1 MCAIFG
7 IYAVNKEEL
16 LKKISKSQLYRGPDE
31 QNFYFEKEKPL
42 FLGSNRLAVVD
53 KAGGQQPMFSEDKN
67 LIIVFNGCIFNFKEI
82 RNFLEKKGIIFKT
95 SSDTEVLIK
104 SYSYFGEKCFNY
116 FDGMWACAI
125 YDKNTNSLILSR
137 DYLGQKPIYYL
148 YKRYYN
154 VFVYILFAHLLH
166 DFSLFSKLSYSI
178 CLYRLHKFHT
188 YIEPFLNIIIS
199 MN

>member
-31 QNFYFEKEKPL
+31 QNYYFEKEKPL

-95 SSDTEVLIK
+95 SSDTELLIK

-137 DYLGQKPIYYL
+137 DYLGQKPLYYL
-148 YKRYYN
+148 FKRDYF
-154 VFVYILFAHLLH
+154 VFSSQLNGFFH
-166 DFSLFSKLSYSI
+166 DKELKLTKDMI
-178 CLYRLHKFHT
+178 
-188 YIEPFLNIIIS
+188 
-199 MN
+199 